1 MAKLNTE
8 EFKTKYSEKIVDNDE
23 LLIEL
28 MEDITDSLSA
38 QESEELETI
47 KKELEDAKVKY
58 TELLGKYKE
67 RFLSAVETP
76 VEDEEI
82 EELKEEEVIDVKEI

>member
-28 MEDITDSLSA
+28 MEDITDSLSVD
-38 QESEELETI
+38 ESEELDTI

>member
-28 MEDITDSLSA
+28 MEDITDSLSIE
-38 QESEELETI
+38 ESEELDTI
-47 KKELEDAKVKY
+47 KKELEDAKAKY

>member
-38 QESEELETI
+38 QESEELDTI
-47 KKELEDAKVKY
+47 KKELEDAKTKY

-82 EELKEEEVIDVKEI
+82 EDMRIISDLERE